1 MYILSEDYL
10 KYATFTNADT
20 LTLASGH
27 PLTNMQDSRLSRNA
41 WILPATLHGDLYG
54 VSMFGDNP
62 YYNEYET
69 ATVDIDFNLRAE
81 QSFDTFA
88 MGGVNF
94 GTVNITLSWAM
105 VDIDSPDGSVT
116 FTHAGP
122 MDTIVI
128 PTGTVTAR
136 YFRIGI
142 GSSLPD
148 GNYLVIGRVMLGN
161 RVSLPGIRT
170 IFDVDHISTANRSFS
185 DSRQLYGGPK
195 VIYRRLS
202 VTFPDIA
209 DPAELVSIFETVD
222 LYNPFFLA
230 WDEACMDTQQNLY
243 CAWDDD
249 TLPLNYND
257 ARRYTSRATFS
268 EVF

>member
-1 MYILSEDYL
+1 MYILSEDFI
-10 KYATFTNADT
+10 KSATLTNADS

-27 PLTNMQDSRLSRNA
+27 PLTNVQDSRLSRNA

-54 VSMFGDNP
+54 VSMYGENP
-62 YYNEYET
+62 YYDEYET
-69 ATVDIDFNLRAE
+69 ATVDIDFNLRA
-81 QSFDTFA
+81 SKTFDTFA
-88 MGGVNF
+88 LGGNNF
-94 GTVNITLSWAM
+94 GTIDLTLSWAA
-105 VDIDSPDGSVT
+105 VDIDTPDGSIS
-116 FTHAGP
+116 FTHSGP
-122 MDTIVI
+122 MSTVVI

-136 YFRIGI
+136 YFRVAI

-148 GNYLVIGRVMLGN
+148 GNYLVIGRIMLGN

-170 IFDVDHISTANRSFS
+170 IFDIDHVSTANRSFS

-195 VIYRRLS
+195 VIYRKLN

-209 DPAELVSIFETVD
+209 DPAELVDIFTTVD

-230 WDEACMDTQQNLY
+230 WDEECMETQENMY
-243 CAWDDD
+243 CAWTDDA
-249 TLPLNYND
+249 LPFNHND
-257 ARRYTSRATFS
+257 ARRYTSRATFT